1 MLRSDCT
8 IRGHEREKQMRLKGL
23 SMKNN
28 HNNVT
33 FAAGELLT
41 IICSAN
47 DFAHPSYVGLLVLKW
62 N

>member
-1 MLRSDCT
+1 
-8 IRGHEREKQMRLKGL
+8 MRLERL
-23 SMKNN
+23 NMKNN

-41 IICSAN
+41 IICSAK
-47 DFAHPSYVGLLVLKW
+47 DFACPSYVGLLVLKW